1 MDNYYDAQYLNKSA
15 LYYLLC
21 IITINN
27 NCLCLGQWTS
37 PVVIGNEM
45 PPIDSFTL
53 TSINGKT
60 AILFGGITNDG
71 FSDKLYIF
79 NFDVKTVV
87 SHLE

>member
-1 MDNYYDAQYLNKSA
+1 
-15 LYYLLC
+15 
-21 IITINN
+21 
-27 NCLCLGQWTS
+27 
-37 PVVIGNEM
+37 M